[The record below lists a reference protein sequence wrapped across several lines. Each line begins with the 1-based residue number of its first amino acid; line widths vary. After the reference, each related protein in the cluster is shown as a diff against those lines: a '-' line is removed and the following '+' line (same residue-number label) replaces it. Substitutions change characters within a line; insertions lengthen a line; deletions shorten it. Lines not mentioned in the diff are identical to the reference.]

1 MDRKTRVY
9 IYAFLS
15 RMFAKEADLN
25 VIRDLKETGI
35 LESLGEES
43 VEWFGKLSEE
53 EILDRLNI
61 DFSSLFLVNA
71 HPIESIVL
79 DDKDEA
85 LVGLQNPVMQFYFN
99 HGYDLFLDKTE
110 IQTPDHIALEFAFM
124 QNLILKEEDRAA
136 REFLQT
142 HLLQWAPQ
150 YLLAVAREAETPF
163 YRELCEFAAEFLIAD
178 YDLLVREFKEGVD
191 ESG

>member
-53 EILDRLNI
+53 EILDRLNV

-191 ESG
+191 ESS

>member
-15 RMFAKEADLN
+15 RMFAKELDLKA
-25 VIRDLKETGI
+25 VRDLRETGI
-35 LESLGEES
+35 LESLGKES
-43 VEWFGKLSEE
+43 VKWFEENSDE
-53 EILDRLNI
+53 EILEKSNI
-61 DFSSLFLVNA
+61 DFSSLFLMNA

-85 LVGLQNPVMQFYFN
+85 LVGLQNPVMQFYFT
-99 HGYDLFLDKTE
+99 HGYDLHLDKTE

-124 QNLILKEEDRAA
+124 QNLVLKEEDKAA
-136 REFLQT
+136 GEFLQK

-150 YLLAVAREAETPF
+150 YLLAVSKEAETPF
-163 YRELCEFAAEFLIAD
+163 YKELCEFAAEFLVAD
-178 YDLLVREFKEGVD
+178 FDFLIRNFGEANEN
-191 ESG
+191 S

>member
-15 RMFAKEADLN
+15 RMFAKELDLKA
-25 VIRDLKETGI
+25 VRDLRETGI
-35 LESLGEES
+35 LESLGKES
-43 VEWFGKLSEE
+43 VKWFEENSDE
-53 EILDRLNI
+53 EILEKSNI
-61 DFSSLFLVNA
+61 DFSSLFLMNA

-85 LVGLQNPVMQFYFN
+85 LVGLQNPVMQFYFT
-99 HGYDLFLDKTE
+99 HGYDLHLDKTE

-124 QNLILKEEDRAA
+124 QNLVLKEEDKAA
-136 REFLQT
+136 GEFLQK

-150 YLLAVAREAETPF
+150 YLLAVSKEAETPF
-163 YRELCEFAAEFLIAD
+163 YKELCEFAAEFLVAD
-178 YDLLVREFKEGVD
+178 FDFLIRNFGETNEN
-191 ESG
+191 S

>member
-1 MDRKTRVY
+1 
-9 IYAFLS
+9 
-15 RMFAKEADLN
+15 MFAKEADLN

-53 EILDRLNI
+53 EILDRLNV

>member
-15 RMFAKEADLN
+15 RMFAKEL
-25 VIRDLKETGI
+25 DLKAVKDLRETGI

-43 VEWFGKLSEE
+43 LKWFEENSDE
-53 EILDRLNI
+53 EILEKLNI
-61 DFSSLFLVNA
+61 DFSSLFLMNA

-85 LVGLQNPVMQFYFN
+85 LVGLQNPVMQFYFT
-99 HGYDLFLDKTE
+99 HGYDLHLDKTE

-124 QNLILKEEDRAA
+124 QNLVLKEEDKAA
-136 REFLQT
+136 GEFLQK

-150 YLLAVAREAETPF
+150 YLLAVSKEAETPF
-163 YRELCEFAAEFLIAD
+163 YKELCEFAAEFLVAD
-178 YDLLVREFKEGVD
+178 FDFLMKTFGEVNEN
-191 ESG
+191 S